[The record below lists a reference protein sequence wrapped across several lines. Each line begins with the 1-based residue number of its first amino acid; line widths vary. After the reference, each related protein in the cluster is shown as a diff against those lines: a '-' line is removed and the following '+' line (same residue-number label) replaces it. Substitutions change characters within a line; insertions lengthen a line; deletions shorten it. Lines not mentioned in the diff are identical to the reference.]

1 MSDQSLE
8 NPQHRTPSVVN
19 RLTITLGAIGLGLW
33 QWVNQNSSSL
43 PSPESKPGR
52 ALLRQYQG
60 TVHDIWLILL
70 VISLGYLINRIYTHS
85 RRESLNSQEKPRG
98 PIESIL
104 GFIRNNPITT
114 IVFVAYTAAMITGT
128 TYIYKDMVGWYPDLV
143 QGHFLDNF
151 SIRGSF
157 IGETMRRSDY
167 RFFPLAHQDL
177 HILSWFT
184 IHIKTWML
192 FSAAELI
199 GIVVLSTK
207 FLNDLK
213 LREIAQQSTIL
224 LITCLLLIHPSTGTT
239 FFHVIYCER
248 LLCLVF
254 MFFATS
260 YADYRKTRKSSS
272 FYLTFLWALL
282 GIYIKD
288 IAILLFVLPA
298 ASLWLTD
305 KISEHNS
312 QNNTISQNIS
322 PQRNCLE
329 KWICSLVPIFLVSY
343 IFLALIP
350 SSYAAEGAYNE
361 DAAYKIILDFRF
373 YIFAIIASTRI
384 VLILKHKI
392 PFDLLDAINVA
403 AFAYATALGLTY
415 EFDASSYLS
424 LPFQLIATINIGWV
438 WIQQIELNRWLKA
451 KPRIKVA
458 GAALTSLIIV
468 GIDHATAKNTFLNN
482 ASEQKFEQAYI
493 QSTYE
498 ELYKVSRKIRESGDD
513 VNIIINQK
521 SRLSAKRHLNRI
533 PYKSLIEY
541 EPDRDQFVVKDG
553 AGKGMIYTPKIGDIV
568 ANLDKS
574 TELLKPILQNI
585 QTELIYRHNP
595 SQRSGLILRIT
606 SIKSSAI
613 PFTSSISTKNYDI
626 NF

>member
-1 MSDQSLE
+1 MSDQSQE
-8 NPQHRTPSVVN
+8 SRQHRSPNVVIK
-19 RLTITLGAIGLGLW
+19 LTITLGAIGLGLW
-33 QWVNQNSSSL
+33 WWVNQNTSYL

-60 TVHDIWLILL
+60 TVYDIWLILL
-70 VISLGYLINRIYTHS
+70 VISLGYLINRIYTHT
-85 RRESLNSQEKPRG
+85 RRESLNPQEKPRG
-98 PIESIL
+98 PIESML
-104 GFIRNNPITT
+104 GFIRNNPITS
-114 IVFVAYTAAMITGT
+114 IIFIAYTVAMITGT

-199 GIVVLSTK
+199 GIVVLSAK
-207 FLNDLK
+207 FLSDLQLK
-213 LREIAQQSTIL
+213 KTAQQSTIL

-254 MFFATS
+254 MLYATS
-260 YADYRKTRKSSS
+260 YVDYRKTGKTSS

-288 IAILLFVLPA
+288 IAILLFIIPA
-298 ASLWLTD
+298 ASTWLTD
-305 KISEHNS
+305 NISKCS
-312 QNNTISQNIS
+312 DRNNITRQNIS
-322 PQRNCLE
+322 LQTNNLE
-329 KWICSLVPIFLVSY
+329 KWICSLVLVFSVSY

-373 YIFAIIASTRI
+373 YVFAIIASLRI
-384 VLILKHKI
+384 ALILRHTI
-392 PFDLLDAINVA
+392 TFNLLDAINVA
-403 AFAYATALGLTY
+403 AFAYAVALGVTY

-424 LPFQLIATINIGWV
+424 LPFQLIATINIGWI
-438 WIQQIELNRWLKA
+438 WIQTIELNRRLKT
-451 KPRIKVA
+451 KSGIKVA
-458 GAALTSLIIV
+458 GAALASSIIV
-468 GIDHATAKNTFLNN
+468 GIDHTTAKNTFSNN
-482 ASEQKFEQAYI
+482 ISEQKFEQAYI

-541 EPDRDQFVVKDG
+541 EPGRDQFIVKDG
-553 AGKGMIYTPKIGDIV
+553 ARKRMIYTPKIGDIV

-574 TELLKPILQNI
+574 TELLNPILENI
-585 QTELIYRHNP
+585 ETELIYRHNP

-606 SIKSSAI
+606 GIK
-613 PFTSSISTKNYDI
+613 P
-626 NF
+626 